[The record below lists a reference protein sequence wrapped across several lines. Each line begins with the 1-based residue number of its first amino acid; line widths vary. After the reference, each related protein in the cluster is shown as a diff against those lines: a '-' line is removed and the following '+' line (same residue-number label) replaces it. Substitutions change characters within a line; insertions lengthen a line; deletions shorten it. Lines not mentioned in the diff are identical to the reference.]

1 MRLEM
6 ILIAALVIWNIIV
19 MLLYG
24 IDKLKAAKGKWR
36 VSESTLIL
44 CAFLGGSVG
53 SLLGMSF
60 FRHKTQKPKFKIL
73 VPIAFV
79 LHIAIIVFFFFPI

>member
-1 MRLEM
+1 MM
-6 ILIAALVIWNIIV
+6 HWIIIALVVWNVVV

-24 IDKLKAAKGKWR
+24 VDKLKASKGAWR
-36 VSESTLIL
+36 VSENTLIT

-53 SLLGMSF
+53 SLAGMSF

-73 VPIAFV
+73 VPLALV
-79 LHIAIIVFFFFPI
+79 LHIALVAFFFMQG